1 MSWAAPAPGADAL
14 LDETVKG
21 LPLGARTTL
30 GGIADQG
37 WNVLRGDTATP
48 VAVLRDP
55 ALRRNVET
63 MRRYCADRRLLL
75 APHGKT
81 TMSPELVRR
90 QLEADAW
97 GMTAA
102 TPRQVELMWRFGAHR
117 VVLANELADPAALQ
131 WAAGSLSGH
140 PDREL
145 WCYVDS
151 PDGVRLAA
159 EAFDGADRVLPVLL
173 EVGHPAG
180 RTGVRARDAARSVA
194 EAVVAAEGLVLA
206 GVAGFEGTL
215 GWERGPRTLAAVDGF
230 VAELAA
236 VARLLAADGAL
247 TGAPGGPIVTA
258 GGSLFFD
265 RVADGFAPLLDEGF
279 RVVLRSGCYLAHDS
293 GVYAAGTPST
303 GESWPLAPFE
313 PALEV
318 WARVL
323 SRPEPTLALVDAGR
337 RDVSYDI
344 GLPVP
349 LRAVTPAGR
358 PVDLSGASVR
368 SLGDQHAFLALDA
381 ASPLG
386 VGDLVGL
393 GISHPCTTFYR
404 WQLLLLVDDAYDVV
418 GAARTYF

>member
-1 MSWAAPAPGADAL
+1 MSCVAPAPGGDAL
-14 LDETVKG
+14 LDGTVKG
-21 LPLGARTTL
+21 LPLGVRTTL
-30 GGIADQG
+30 GGIGDQR

-48 VAVLRDP
+48 VAVLREP
-55 ALRRNVET
+55 ALRHNIAT
-63 MRRYCADRRLLL
+63 MRRYCEERRLLL

-90 QLEADAW
+90 QLEGGAW

-102 TPRQVELMWRFGAHR
+102 TPRQVELMWRFGAVR
-117 VVLANELADPAALQ
+117 VLLANELADPAALR
-131 WAAGSLSGH
+131 WAAGSLSAH

-151 PDGVRLAA
+151 LAGVRIAA
-159 EAFDGADRVLPVLL
+159 AAFEGADRVLPVLL

-180 RTGVRARDAARSVA
+180 RTGVRSRQEARTVADAVGASK
-194 EAVVAAEGLVLA
+194 GLVLA

-215 GWERGPRTLAAVDGF
+215 GWDRGPQTLAAVDAF

-236 VARLLAADGAL
+236 VARMLAADDAFS
-247 TGAPGGPIVTA
+247 GAPGGPLVSA

-265 RVADGFAPLLDEGF
+265 RVADGLAALRDEGL

-293 GVYAAGTPST
+293 GVYAAGTPSA
-303 GESWPLAPFE
+303 GPSWQLAPFA

-318 WARVL
+318 WARVV

-349 LRAVTPAGR
+349 LAAVTRAGR
-358 PVDLSGASVR
+358 PVDVSGACVR
-368 SLGDQHAFLALDA
+368 SLGDQHGFLTIDA
-381 ASPLG
+381 ESPLA

-393 GISHPCTTFYR
+393 GISHPCTTFDR
-404 WQLLLLVDDAYDVV
+404 WQVLLLVDDAYDVV
-418 GAARTYF
+418 GAVRTYF